1 MPALLRSWSQ
11 LLPGLLLP
19 MKNLKFKV
27 RVDSCLL
34 CNLNV
39 GLKKEIEPRC
49 VCGSQGLRGPPT

>member
-1 MPALLRSWSQ
+1 M
-11 LLPGLLLP
+11 P

-34 CNLNV
+34 CNLNM
-39 GLKKEIEPRC
+39 GLKKEIEPHC